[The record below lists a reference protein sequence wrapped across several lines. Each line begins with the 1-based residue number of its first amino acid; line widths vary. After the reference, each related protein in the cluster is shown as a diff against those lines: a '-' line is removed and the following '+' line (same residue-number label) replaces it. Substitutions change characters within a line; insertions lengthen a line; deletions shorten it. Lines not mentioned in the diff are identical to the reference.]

1 MEDGGDLELS
11 ARKRKQIENKLHL
24 KKVDVFYLK
33 RLVLTHAFRFILES
47 VLHTKINEIITWR
60 YYNHL

>member
-47 VLHTKINEIITWR
+47 VLHTKNQ
-60 YYNHL
+60 